1 MRCHVVKNTRTRRT
15 SAVIIMVLGAIM
27 LMLLAPEAWQGAL
40 LLILGAA
47 LELFGIA
54 LKHKTK

>member
-1 MRCHVVKNTRTRRT
+1 MVKNTRTRRT